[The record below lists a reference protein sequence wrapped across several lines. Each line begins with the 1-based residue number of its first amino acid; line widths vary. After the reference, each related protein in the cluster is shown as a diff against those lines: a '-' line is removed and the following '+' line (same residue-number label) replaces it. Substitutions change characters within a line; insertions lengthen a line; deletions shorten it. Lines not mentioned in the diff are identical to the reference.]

1 MVIHAIS
8 LYDAVLFVHILAV
21 VVAFGVTFTYGLLD
35 ACARR
40 AGIVDMVALHRFQV
54 FLSRRLITPAMVVV
68 LVAGLYLTFDG
79 PYELGD
85 PWIGATLTIL
95 IVIFGLVGAVLTPA
109 ERRML
114 AMPSAALRPAAASA
128 TSTPPSRAGTRRR
141 ARLAARGGRD
151 LPDDGE
157 AGRLIAARP
166 GRAIWKESA
175 AVGRNPC
182 HAQS

>member
-35 ACARR
+35 ACSRR
-40 AGIVDMVALHRFQV
+40 AGIADMVALHRFQV
-54 FLSRRLITPAMVVV
+54 FLSRLLLTPAMVVV

-95 IVIFGLVGAVLTPA
+95 IVIFGFVGAVLTPA

-114 AMPSAALRPAAASA
+114 AIAQRGAQAAYL
-128 TSTPPSRAGTRRR
+128 RR

-182 HAQS
+182 HAHS